1 MPKVV
6 VIGSANVDLTIRV
19 DRLPQLGETVSGG
32 EFYTSFGGKGANQAV
47 AAYKAG
53 AEVRF
58 LAKVGCDQNG
68 EAIIKNLEALGLSS
82 EGILRDE
89 SRYSG
94 VAFIMVD
101 RMGSNTIAVAPGSN
115 RNLTEE
121 DIHRAESDISWGEVL
136 LIQLEVPIPTVREA
150 LRLAKAHGLLT
161 ILNPAPARRLPEE
174 IVALVDILTPN
185 EIEAGK
191 LTGEMVEDLNEATQA
206 ASKLLESGVGHVII
220 TLGEKGTC
228 WVQRDRVQAFRAFPV
243 AAVDCTAAGDAFN
256 GALALALAEERALHE
271 SISFANA
278 AGALSV
284 TRKGAQDSLPT
295 REEITYLLMQSQ
307 G

>member
-19 DRLPQLGETVSGG
+19 ERLPQLGETVSGG

-47 AAYKAG
+47 AAHKAG

-68 EAIIKNLEALGLSS
+68 EAIIKNLEALGLTSD
-82 EGILRDE
+82 GIHTDE
-89 SRYSG
+89 SRHSG
-94 VAFIMVD
+94 VALIMVD
-101 RMGSNTIAVAPGSN
+101 RMGNNTIAVAPGSN

-121 DIHRAESDISWGEVL
+121 DIHGAESDISWGEVL
-136 LIQLEVPIPTVREA
+136 LIQLEVPMPTVKEA
-150 LRLAKAHGLLT
+150 LRLAKAHGLRT

-185 EIEAGK
+185 EIEAGT
-191 LTGEMVEDLNEATQA
+191 LTGDMAGDLNEATRA

-220 TLGEKGTC
+220 TLGERGAC
-228 WVQRDRVQAFRAFPV
+228 WVQRDRVQAFPAFHV
-243 AAVDCTAAGDAFN
+243 EAVDSTAAGDAFN
-256 GALALALAEERALHE
+256 GALALALAEERPMQEA
-271 SISFANA
+271 ISFANA
-278 AGALSV
+278 AGAMTV
-284 TRKGAQDSLPT
+284 TKKGAQDSLPT
-295 REEITYLLMQSQ
+295 RQEIAYLLMQSQ

>member
-19 DRLPQLGETVSGG
+19 ERLPQLGETVSGG

-47 AAYKAG
+47 AAYRAG

-68 EAIIKNLEALGLSS
+68 EAIIKNLEALGLTSD
-82 EGILRDE
+82 GILRDE
-89 SRYSG
+89 SRHSG
-94 VAFIMVD
+94 VALIMVD
-101 RMGSNTIAVAPGSN
+101 RMGNNTIAVAPGSN

-121 DIHRAESDISWGEVL
+121 DIHGAESDISWGEVL
-136 LIQLEVPIPTVREA
+136 LIQLEVPMPTVKEA
-150 LRLAKAHGLLT
+150 LRLAKAHGLRT

-185 EIEAGK
+185 EIEAGT
-191 LTGEMVEDLNEATQA
+191 LTGDMAEDLNEATRA
-206 ASKLLESGVGHVII
+206 ASKLLESGAGHVII
-220 TLGEKGTC
+220 TLGERGAC
-228 WVQRDRVQAFRAFPV
+228 WVQRDRVQAFPAFHV
-243 AAVDCTAAGDAFN
+243 EAVDSTAAGDAFN
-256 GALALALAEERALHE
+256 GALALALAEERPMQEA
-271 SISFANA
+271 ISFANA
-278 AGALSV
+278 AGALTV
-284 TRKGAQDSLPT
+284 TKKGAQDSLPT
-295 REEITYLLMQSQ
+295 REEIVYLLMQSQ

>member
-6 VIGSANVDLTIRV
+6 VVGSANVDLTIRV

-47 AAYKAG
+47 AAHKAG

-68 EAIIKNLEALGLSS
+68 EAIIKNLEALGLTSD
-82 EGILRDE
+82 GILTDE
-89 SRYSG
+89 SRHSG
-94 VAFIMVD
+94 VALIMVD
-101 RMGSNTIAVAPGSN
+101 RMGNNTIAVSPGSN

-121 DIHRAESDISWGEVL
+121 DIHGAESDISWGEVL
-136 LIQLEVPIPTVREA
+136 LIQLEVPMSTVKEA
-150 LRLAKAHGLLT
+150 LRLAKAHGLRT

-174 IVALVDILTPN
+174 IIALVDILTPN
-185 EIEAGK
+185 EIEAGT
-191 LTGEMVEDLNEATQA
+191 LTGDMAEDLNEATRA
-206 ASKLLESGVGHVII
+206 ASKLLESGAGHVII
-220 TLGEKGTC
+220 TLGERGAC
-228 WVQRDRVQAFRAFPV
+228 WVQRDRVQAFPAFPV
-243 AAVDCTAAGDAFN
+243 AAVDSTAAGDAFN
-256 GALALALAEERALHE
+256 GALALALAEERPMQEA
-271 SISFANA
+271 ISFANA
-278 AGALSV
+278 AGALTV
-284 TRKGAQDSLPT
+284 TKKGAQDSLPT

>member
-6 VIGSANVDLTIRV
+6 VVGSANVDLTIRV
-19 DRLPQLGETVSGG
+19 ERLPQLGETVSGG

-68 EAIIKNLEALGLSS
+68 EAIIKNLEALGLTSG
-82 EGILRDE
+82 GILRDE
-89 SRYSG
+89 SRNSG
-94 VAFIMVD
+94 VALIMVD

-136 LIQLEVPIPTVREA
+136 LIQLEVPMPTVKEA
-150 LRLAKAHGLLT
+150 LRLAKAHGLRT

-174 IVALVDILTPN
+174 IVPLVDILTPN
-185 EIEAGK
+185 EIEAGT
-191 LTGEMVEDLNEATQA
+191 LTGDMAEDLNEATRA

-220 TLGEKGTC
+220 TLGERGAC
-228 WVQRDRVQAFRAFPV
+228 WVQRDRVQAFPAFPV
-243 AAVDCTAAGDAFN
+243 AAVDSTAAGDAFN
-256 GALALALAEERALHE
+256 GALALALAEERPMQEA
-271 SISFANA
+271 ISFANA
-278 AGALSV
+278 AGALTV
-284 TRKGAQDSLPT
+284 TKKGAQDSLPT
-295 REEITYLLMQSQ
+295 REEIAYLLMQSQ

>member
-47 AAYKAG
+47 AAHKAG

-68 EAIIKNLEALGLSS
+68 EAIIKNLEALGLTSD
-82 EGILRDE
+82 GIFTDE
-89 SRYSG
+89 SRHSG
-94 VAFIMVD
+94 VALITVD
-101 RMGSNTIAVAPGSN
+101 RMGDNTIAVAPGSN

-121 DIHRAESDISWGEVL
+121 DIHGAESDISWGEVL
-136 LIQLEVPIPTVREA
+136 LIQLEVPMPTVKEA
-150 LRLAKAHGLLT
+150 LRLAKAHGLRT

-185 EIEAGK
+185 EIEAGT
-191 LTGEMVEDLNEATQA
+191 LTGDMAEDLNEATRA
-206 ASKLLESGVGHVII
+206 AGKLLESGAGHVII
-220 TLGEKGTC
+220 TLGERGAC
-228 WVQRDRVQAFRAFPV
+228 WVQRDRVQAFPAFSV
-243 AAVDCTAAGDAFN
+243 AAVDSTAAGDAFN
-256 GALALALAEERALHE
+256 GALALALAEERPMEEA
-271 SISFANA
+271 ISFANA
-278 AGALSV
+278 AGALTV
-284 TRKGAQDSLPT
+284 TKKGAQDSLPT
-295 REEITYLLMQSQ
+295 REEITYLLMQSE

>member
-1 MPKVV
+1 MPKVIV
-6 VIGSANVDLTIRV
+6 VGSANVDLTIRV
-19 DRLPQLGETVSGG
+19 ERLPQLGETVSGG

-58 LAKVGCDQNG
+58 LAKVGCDQNA
-68 EAIIKNLEALGLSS
+68 EAIIKNLEALGLTSG
-82 EGILRDE
+82 GILRDE
-89 SRYSG
+89 SRNSG
-94 VAFIMVD
+94 VALITVD

-121 DIHRAESDISWGEVL
+121 DIHGAESDISWGEVL
-136 LIQLEVPIPTVREA
+136 LIQLEVPMPTVKEA
-150 LRLAKAHGLLT
+150 LRLAKAHGLRT

-185 EIEAGK
+185 EIEAGT
-191 LTGEMVEDLNEATQA
+191 LTGDMAEDLNEATRA

-220 TLGEKGTC
+220 TLGERGAC
-228 WVQRDRVQAFRAFPV
+228 WVQKDGVQAFPAFSV
-243 AAVDCTAAGDAFN
+243 TAVDSTAAGDAFN
-256 GALALALAEERALHE
+256 GALALALAEERPMQEA
-271 SISFANA
+271 ISFANA
-278 AGALSV
+278 AGALTV
-284 TRKGAQDSLPT
+284 TKKGAQDSLPT
-295 REEITYLLMQSQ
+295 REEIAYLLMQSQ

>member
-1 MPKVV
+1 MPKVA

-47 AAYKAG
+47 AAHKAG

-68 EAIIKNLEALGLSS
+68 EAIIKNLEALGLTSD
-82 EGILRDE
+82 GILTDE
-89 SRYSG
+89 SRHSG
-94 VAFIMVD
+94 VALIMVD
-101 RMGSNTIAVAPGSN
+101 RMGNNTIAVAPGSN

-136 LIQLEVPIPTVREA
+136 LIQLEVPMPTVKEA
-150 LRLAKAHGLLT
+150 LRLAKAHGLRT

-185 EIEAGK
+185 EIEAGT
-191 LTGEMVEDLNEATQA
+191 LTGDMAEDLNEATRA
-206 ASKLLESGVGHVII
+206 ASKLLESGAGHVII
-220 TLGEKGTC
+220 TLGERGAC
-228 WVQRDRVQAFRAFPV
+228 WVQRDRVQAFPAFPV
-243 AAVDCTAAGDAFN
+243 AAVDSTAAGDAFN
-256 GALALALAEERALHE
+256 GALALALAEERPMQEA
-271 SISFANA
+271 ISFANA
-278 AGALSV
+278 AGALTV
-284 TRKGAQDSLPT
+284 TKKGAQDSLPT
-295 REEITYLLMQSQ
+295 REEIAYLLMKSQ

>member
-19 DRLPQLGETVSGG
+19 ERLPQLGETVSGG

-58 LAKVGCDQNG
+58 LAKVGCDQNA
-68 EAIIKNLEALGLSS
+68 EAIIKNIEALGLSS

-89 SRYSG
+89 SRNSG
-94 VAFIMVD
+94 VALITVD

-136 LIQLEVPIPTVREA
+136 LIQLEVPMPTVKEA
-150 LRLAKAHGLLT
+150 LRLAKAHGLRT

-185 EIEAGK
+185 EIEAGT
-191 LTGEMVEDLNEATQA
+191 LTGDMAEDLNEATRA

-220 TLGEKGTC
+220 TLGERGAC
-228 WVQRDRVQAFRAFPV
+228 WVQRDRVQAFPAFPV
-243 AAVDCTAAGDAFN
+243 TAVDSTAAGDAFN
-256 GALALALAEERALHE
+256 GALALALAEERPMQEA
-271 SISFANA
+271 ISFANA
-278 AGALSV
+278 AGALTV
-284 TRKGAQDSLPT
+284 TKKGAQDSLPT
-295 REEITYLLMQSQ
+295 REEIAYLLMQSQ

>member
-6 VIGSANVDLTIRV
+6 VIGSANVDLTVRV

-68 EAIIKNLEALGLSS
+68 DAIVKHLEALGLTS

-89 SRYSG
+89 SHPSG
-94 VAFIMVD
+94 VALIMVD
-101 RMGSNTIAVAPGSN
+101 QRGNNAIAVAPGSN
-115 RNLTEE
+115 RDLTEE
-121 DIHRAESDISWGEVL
+121 DVHRAEPHIAWGEVL
-136 LIQLEVPIPTVREA
+136 LIQLEVPTLTVREA
-150 LRLAKAHGLLT
+150 LRLAKTHGLVT
-161 ILNPAPARRLPEE
+161 ILNPAPVRPLPEE
-174 IVALVDILTPN
+174 ILCLVDVLTPN
-185 EIEAGK
+185 EVEAGL
-191 LTGEMVEDLNEATQA
+191 LTGIRVGDLNEATRA
-206 ASKLLESGVGHVII
+206 PRKLLKTGAGQMIV
-220 TLGEKGTC
+220 TLGERGAC
-228 WVQRDRVQAFRAFPV
+228 WVQRDRVQSFSSFPA
-243 AAVDCTAAGDAFN
+243 AAVDSTAAGDAFN
-256 GALALALAEERALHE
+256 GALACALAEGQPMQEA
-271 SISFANA
+271 IYFANA
-278 AGALSV
+278 AGALAV

-295 REEITYLLMQSQ
+295 REEITNLLMQSQ

>member
-6 VIGSANVDLTIRV
+6 VVGSANVDLTIRV
-19 DRLPQLGETVSGG
+19 ERLPQLGETVSGG

-68 EAIIKNLEALGLSS
+68 EAIIKNLEALGLTSG
-82 EGILRDE
+82 GILRDE
-89 SRYSG
+89 SRNSG
-94 VAFIMVD
+94 VALIMVD
-101 RMGSNTIAVAPGSN
+101 RMGSNMIAVAPGSN

-136 LIQLEVPIPTVREA
+136 LIQLEVPMPTVKEA
-150 LRLAKAHGLLT
+150 LRLAKAHGLRT

-185 EIEAGK
+185 EIEAGT
-191 LTGEMVEDLNEATQA
+191 LTGDMAEDLNEATRA

-220 TLGEKGTC
+220 TLGERGAC
-228 WVQRDRVQAFRAFPV
+228 WVQRDRVQAFPAFPV
-243 AAVDCTAAGDAFN
+243 AAVDSTAAGDAFN
-256 GALALALAEERALHE
+256 GALALALAEERPMQEA
-271 SISFANA
+271 ISFANA
-278 AGALSV
+278 AGALTV
-284 TRKGAQDSLPT
+284 TKKGAQDSLPT
-295 REEITYLLMQSQ
+295 REEIAYLLMQSQ

>member
-6 VIGSANVDLTIRV
+6 VVGSANVDLTIRV
-19 DRLPQLGETVSGG
+19 ERLPQLGETVSGG

-47 AAYKAG
+47 AAHKAG

-68 EAIIKNLEALGLSS
+68 EAIIKNLEALGLTSG
-82 EGILRDE
+82 GILRDE
-89 SRYSG
+89 SRNSG
-94 VAFIMVD
+94 VALITVD

-121 DIHRAESDISWGEVL
+121 DIHGAESDISWGEVL
-136 LIQLEVPIPTVREA
+136 LIQLEVPMPTVKEA
-150 LRLAKAHGLLT
+150 LRLAKAHGLRT

-185 EIEAGK
+185 EIEAGT
-191 LTGEMVEDLNEATQA
+191 LTGDMAEDLNEATRA
-206 ASKLLESGVGHVII
+206 ASKLLESGAGHVII
-220 TLGEKGTC
+220 TLGERGAC
-228 WVQRDRVQAFRAFPV
+228 WVQRDRVQAFPAFPV
-243 AAVDCTAAGDAFN
+243 AAVDSTAAGDAFN
-256 GALALALAEERALHE
+256 GALALALAEERPMQEA
-271 SISFANA
+271 ISFANA
-278 AGALSV
+278 AGALTV
-284 TRKGAQDSLPT
+284 TKKGAQDSLPT
-295 REEITYLLMQSQ
+295 REEIAYLLMKSQ

>member
-19 DRLPQLGETVSGG
+19 ERLPQLGETVSGG

-47 AAYKAG
+47 AAHKAG

-68 EAIIKNLEALGLSS
+68 EAIIKNLEALGLTSG
-82 EGILRDE
+82 GILRDE
-89 SRYSG
+89 SRNSG
-94 VAFIMVD
+94 VALIMVD

-136 LIQLEVPIPTVREA
+136 LIQLEVPMPTVKEA
-150 LRLAKAHGLLT
+150 LRLAKAHGLRT

-185 EIEAGK
+185 EIEAGT
-191 LTGEMVEDLNEATQA
+191 LTGDMAEDLNEATRA
-206 ASKLLESGVGHVII
+206 ASKLLESGAGHVII
-220 TLGEKGTC
+220 TLGERGAC
-228 WVQRDRVQAFRAFPV
+228 WVQRDRVQAFPAFPV
-243 AAVDCTAAGDAFN
+243 TAVDSTAAGDAFN
-256 GALALALAEERALHE
+256 GALALALAEEWLMQEA
-271 SISFANA
+271 ISFANA
-278 AGALSV
+278 AGALTV
-284 TRKGAQDSLPT
+284 TKKGAQDSLPT
-295 REEITYLLMQSQ
+295 REEIAYLLMQSQ